1 MKNKYYLSLVI
12 KEDESEYDEKE
23 DSFKNEEFDD
33 LMKKWK
39 NILCYKDI

>member
-33 LMKKWK
+33 L
-39 NILCYKDI
+39 NIEDFYLKAST